1 MFVVKYLM
9 GRERLWKVFWFG
21 GGLAGAIFW
30 ILVTLSMGAGAIPP
44 GAGLALFI
52 LYELWISI
60 SIWTCAANVE
70 NPLWGYLARAV
81 AVFGLIG
88 IAFQLYQVSQLD

>member
-1 MFVVKYLM
+1 MFVVNYLM
-9 GRERLWKVFWFG
+9 GRARLWKVFWFG

-30 ILVTLSMGAGAIPP
+30 ILVALSTGAGAIPP
-44 GAGLALFI
+44 GAAFALSI
-52 LYELWISI
+52 LYGLWISI
-60 SIWTCAANVE
+60 SIWTCAPNVE
-70 NPLWGYLARAV
+70 NPLWGHLARVV